1 MNLIS
6 RKEIFFK
13 IAITFE
19 ITFSVLFI
27 SQTNCKCI
35 TNLAFHISYLNTR
48 TTGKGTK
55 KGDKTKKIQ

>member
-35 TNLAFHISYLNTR
+35 TNLAFHIPYFLEPLVKER
-48 TTGKGTK
+48 K